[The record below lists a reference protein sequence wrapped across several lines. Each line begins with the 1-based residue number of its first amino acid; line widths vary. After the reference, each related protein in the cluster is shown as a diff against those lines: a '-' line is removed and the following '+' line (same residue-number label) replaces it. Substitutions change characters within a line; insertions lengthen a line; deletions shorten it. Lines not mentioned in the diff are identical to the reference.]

1 MSHRLC
7 LMSLFSLGL
16 CLNVSFVAAQTVR
29 PRPSAGT
36 GSQTAPAAKQPA
48 ANQLPRVPRAPAG
61 NVQPQGPAENAAG
74 RPKAGPQPANT
85 PNAQVIVKPVSDEV
99 WQLLL
104 QWEAKTKGIQSLSC
118 DVKRMEYDVIFATET
133 RSLGQIQFEQPD
145 HGRLDFG
152 PANKQWMAKPGR
164 VSSKGKPY
172 KIVAGESTSWICTGE
187 NVYALRFAD
196 KSYDLIDIPPALQGQ
211 NISRSPLPFIFGMK
225 AKEAVDRYAIKL
237 GDFNNPKGEPDEQ
250 GNPRAAV
257 IHIIANPFDPNVAK
271 EYVQAE
277 FLLDPETFLPTN
289 LRMLDPSYNKETV
302 YSFDHNTIKINA
314 GFGFLKSNPF
324 KKPSLPGWTL
334 MHHLKDEPSEP
345 PKQADRPTQKQA
357 QR

>member
-1 MSHRLC
+1 
-7 LMSLFSLGL
+7 MSLFTLGL
-16 CLNVSFVAAQTVR
+16 CLNVSFVAAQSTR
-29 PRPSAGT
+29 PRPAAGT
-36 GSQTAPAAKQPA
+36 GTQTAPA
-48 ANQLPRVPRAPAG
+48 ANQLPRVPREPAG
-61 NVQPQGPAENAAG
+61 NVQPQAPAGNTAV
-74 RPKAGPQPANT
+74 RPKAGPQAANV

-104 QWEAKTKGIQSLSC
+104 DWEAKTKGIKSLSC

-133 RSLGQIQFEQPD
+133 RSLGRVYFEQPD

-152 PANKQWMAKPGR
+152 PADEKWLARASR
-164 VSSKGKPY
+164 VTDKGKAY
-172 KIVAGESTSWICTGE
+172 KVVAGESTTWVCTGQ
-187 NVYALRFAD
+187 NVYALHHKD

-211 NISRSPLPFIFGMK
+211 NITRSPLPFIFGMK
-225 AKEAVDRYAIKL
+225 AKEAVERYAIKL
-237 GDFNNPKGEPDEQ
+237 GKFNNPEGKPDEQ
-250 GNPRAAV
+250 GKPQMPV

-302 YSFDHNTIKINA
+302 YSFDHSTIKINA
-314 GFGFLKSNPF
+314 GFGLLRANPF
-324 KKPSLPGWTL
+324 KQPNVSGWTL
-334 MHHLKDEPSEP
+334 MHHLKDEPAAP
-345 PKQADRPTQKQA
+345 LKQADRPTQKQA